1 MSRDPLTIED
11 HFPMSMLTRGGAIKT
26 KGQRNAVRSPSGI
39 DLWDHPMGSPFH
51 RLPHSQLQRGRVHRE
66 RASAEGRVGV
76 GAFGLGS
83 GCSVGGVVSGGWLRG
98 SLTPPC
104 QKKPGRGGRA
114 RAVHSTLLAGTM

>member
-66 RASAEGRVGV
+66 REPQQRAE
-76 GAFGLGS
+76 LGW
-83 GCSVGGVVSGGWLRG
+83 VLLDWDRGVVWG
-98 SLTPPC
+98 
-104 QKKPGRGGRA
+104 
-114 RAVHSTLLAGTM
+114 V